1 MTVVYG
7 DGDGSGMGVR
17 HGVGDILY
25 LVSVF
30 GGDGLE
36 GYLMEERRQIG
47 WDRVVGKRPV
57 CVRCGE
63 PVVTEQYLDLEP
75 FGLRGIA
82 CGRCRD
88 RCSHWVQWEE

>member
-1 MTVVYG
+1 MWIAC
-7 DGDGSGMGVR
+7 DLRRVR
-17 HGVGDILY
+17 CVR
-25 LVSVF
+25 SE
-30 GGDGLE
+30 GLE
-36 GYLMEERRQIG
+36 GYVMEERRQVR

-88 RCSHWVQWEE
+88 RCSHWVEWEDDM